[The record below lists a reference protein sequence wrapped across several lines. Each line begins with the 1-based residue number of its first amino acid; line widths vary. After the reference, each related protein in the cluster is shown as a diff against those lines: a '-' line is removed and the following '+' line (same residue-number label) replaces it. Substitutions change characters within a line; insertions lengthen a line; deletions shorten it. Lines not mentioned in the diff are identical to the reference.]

1 MNGNTMTE
9 KQMEFRVGLFVVVAV
24 GVAAF
29 MVFHF
34 SELKESLATSRVVTV
49 HFRDAAG
56 IHKSSPVQMS
66 GIEIGTVRDIQLDE
80 QRGGVLVRVSI
91 RPEYTVRQGS
101 RARIVT
107 SLLGDA
113 TIDFSPGVG
122 TPAVDANT
130 LLSGLP
136 PSDPMQAVNRLENKL
151 GAAVDVLTQTGREW
165 QQVGSRLNTVM
176 GGQDGEQM
184 QRVLRQTVAS
194 LEQFTRTMHTANKTL
209 SSAQQLLADGKTQ
222 SNLKETLQALPKLV
236 EDTRQTIG
244 AVRGTVQRVDQNLQ
258 HIDTALRPIAQNSRP
273 MASRLN
279 NTLANLE
286 VLSAEL
292 AQFSKLLRTRDGS
305 VQRLVADPSLYR
317 NLNATAASMATFL
330 QKAEPVLSDLR
341 VFSDKI
347 ARHPE
352 LIGVRGVL
360 RGSSGVKQVDYEEP
374 RK

>member
-1 MNGNTMTE
+1 
-9 KQMEFRVGLFVVVAV
+9 
-24 GVAAF
+24 
-29 MVFHF
+29 
-34 SELKESLATSRVVTV
+34 
-49 HFRDAAG
+49 
-56 IHKSSPVQMS
+56 
-66 GIEIGTVRDIQLDE
+66 
-80 QRGGVLVRVSI
+80 
-91 RPEYTVRQGS
+91 
-101 RARIVT
+101 
-107 SLLGDA
+107 
-113 TIDFSPGVG
+113 
-122 TPAVDANT
+122 
-130 LLSGLP
+130 
-136 PSDPMQAVNRLENKL
+136 MQAVNRLESKL
-151 GAAVDVLTQTGREW
+151 GAAVDVLAQTGREW

-176 GGQDGEQM
+176 GGQDGQQM
-184 QRVLRQTVAS
+184 QQVLRQTVAS
-194 LEQFTRTMHTANKTL
+194 LEQFTLTMHTANKTL
-209 SSAQQLLADGKTQ
+209 SSAQRLLADGETQ

-244 AVRGTVQRVDQNLQ
+244 AVRGTVQRVDQNLR

-352 LIGVRGVL
+352 LIGVRGVI
-360 RGSSGVKQVDYEEP
+360 RGSSGVKQVEYDEP
-374 RK
+374 GR